1 MKSLIERPGL
11 IKVLKILLLAV
22 TGALIFGWLYYT
34 PAGLLGKADA
44 IAYAICHRIAARSF
58 YLGDRQ
64 LPLCA
69 RCTGMY
75 LGAMLGLLYQIRL
88 GRRGGMPPMK
98 IAVVLGV
105 FFVAFGV
112 DGVNSYLHFFPNAPS
127 LYEPQN
133 WLRLV
138 TGTGLGIGMASMLLP
153 VFNQTVWK
161 DWSGERLL
169 SSWRHFAAILAL
181 AALVD
186 LAVLSENPLLEYPLA
201 LLGPVTV
208 VVLLAMIY
216 TIVWLMLA
224 KRENS
229 FLGLKELSWAFL
241 GGFTTAML
249 QIAIMDYGRFLLT
262 GTWKGFFS

>member
-1 MKSLIERPGL
+1 MKYITEHPRL
-11 IKVLKILLLAV
+11 IKILKILLLAGS
-22 TGALIFGWLYYT
+22 GALILTWLIYT

-44 IAYAICHRIAARSF
+44 IGYAICHRIASRSF
-58 YLGDRQ
+58 FIGDRQ
-64 LPLCA
+64 MPLCA

-75 LGAMLGLLYQIRL
+75 LGAMVGLLYQMRL
-88 GRRGGMPPMK
+88 GRRGGMPPTK
-98 IAVVLGV
+98 IAIVLGV
-105 FFVAFGV
+105 FFVAFGI
-112 DGVNSYLHFFPNAPS
+112 DGVNSYLHFFPNAPT

-138 TGTGLGIGMASMLLP
+138 TGTGLGIGMACVLLP

-169 SSWRHFAAILAL
+169 SSWRHFGAILAL

-186 LAVLSENPLLEYPLA
+186 LAVLTENPLLDYPLA
-201 LLGPVTV
+201 LLGPITV

-229 FLGLKELSWAFL
+229 FLGVKELSWAFW
-241 GGFTTAML
+241 GGVTTAML
-249 QIAIMDYGRFLLT
+249 QIAIMDIARFMLT
-262 GTWKGFFS
+262 GTWKGFFL